1 MQDCHFCD
9 SSNCKSCPLPFSS
22 KITVLEMLNKVGVD
36 DNVSF
41 YNNKKGKNDFIL
53 NLVWQKDFEKLL

>member
-1 MQDCHFCD
+1 
-9 SSNCKSCPLPFSS
+9 
-22 KITVLEMLNKVGVD
+22 MLNKVGVD